1 MYDKNIKSKEFHYN
15 GSLFDFKL
23 MTSLFNYD
31 GIVLESTEVNLQ
43 DQIDI

>member
-1 MYDKNIKSKEFHYN
+1 MYDKNIKSKEFDYN

-31 GIVLESTEVNLQ
+31 GIVLESTDVNLKH
-43 DQIDI
+43 QIDL